1 MQGSLETYSS
11 RGIITFLACFLVK
24 QTSRTTGWERS
35 RHFSL
40 GLQNLGGSGTPRGL
54 PASLLSPVLLHLPT
68 PVLIHWIRT
77 VCAICSCRR
86 ALPSSCQKQS
96 LLYFALSTFS
106 HNFCPQGLCS
116 LHQILKLWRQSDV
129 GSLPPPLLI
138 IFDFCINLILLSF
151 SFLSYKKNWITW
163 LSKLNCREYV
173 KCLKLAVSPEFS
185 YLCGGALEHCG

>member
-1 MQGSLETYSS
+1 MRHIAREASSPSLPVFWLNRHLEQQGEREAGTSLWD
-11 RGIITFLACFLVK
+11 
-24 QTSRTTGWERS
+24 SRTSEEVE
-35 RHFSL
+35 L
-40 GLQNLGGSGTPRGL
+40 RGDL

-68 PVLIHWIRT
+68 PVLIHWIQT

-86 ALPSSCQKQS
+86 VLPSSCQKQS